1 MSEFSLTDSLLTGV
15 LIYGAPAFGLALLL
29 GAIGVPLPGSLF
41 VVAAGAFVRQ
51 GVLDGPLLAIFG
63 LGGAL
68 LGDSLSYGLGRFAQD
83 WVQRRFGPSLAWR
96 KAQATFDRRGGL
108 TVYLTRFLLTPLAIP
123 VNLIAGGSGY
133 TFWRFLTYAA
143 AGEVTWLGA
152 YGGLGYAFGSQW
164 ELISQFMSDFSGL
177 LVGVAALGAG
187 VYFLVYYQR
196 TRKKLAVIAH
206 EN

>member
-1 MSEFSLTDSLLTGV
+1 MSEFNLTDSLLTGV

-29 GAIGVPLPGSLF
+29 GALGIPLPGSLF

-51 GVLDGPLLAIFG
+51 GVLDGPLVAIFG

-68 LGDSLSYGLGRFAQD
+68 LGDSLSYGLGRFAQS
-83 WVQRRFGPSLAWR
+83 WVQRRFGPSQTWR
-96 KAQATFDRRGGL
+96 KAQATFNRRGGL
-108 TVYLTRFLLTPLAIP
+108 TIYLTRFLLTPLAIP

-133 TFWRFLTYAA
+133 TFWRFITYAA
-143 AGEVTWLGA
+143 AGEITWLVM

-196 TRKKLAVIAH
+196 TRKKLAVTAH